1 MYSDLLRLWEE
12 ITLCREGSDIAGPEG
27 MAFATTSSLHLKLP
41 DVWDRERGWQGADE
55 ASRVVCVEVEA
66 HEVADVGQCGVD
78 GVGEGQVVREV
89 LLPVG
94 VAGEEA

>member
-1 MYSDLLRLWEE
+1 MSRRIGHSRSRGHGIRYHIQPASEAARRLGQ
-12 ITLCREGSDIAGPEG
+12 R
-27 MAFATTSSLHLKLP
+27 K
-41 DVWDRERGWQGADE
+41 GWQGADE